1 MIINPDLETARE
13 IARILFLPT
22 ALEVNSFAHGQAEM
36 VKFELPENNMLANMS
51 ISDLGKNISSDILI
65 CAVERE
71 GEVHIPNGS
80 FVLQEHDTISFVA
93 SPHTIRQFLKRIG
106 FKTKQVKDTLIVGGG
121 KSAYY
126 LAKQLIAMG
135 IDVRIIEQNA
145 DRCAEL
151 SILLPEAII
160 INADGTEQEVL
171 REEGL
176 EHVESFV
183 PITGIDEE
191 NVMLTLYAK
200 HVSDAK
206 VITKINRMNFK
217 NVIGD
222 LNLGSVIY
230 PRVITSEAI
239 IAYVRAKK
247 NSMNSNI
254 ETLYHLFDSR
264 VEAIEFLV
272 DEKSDVTDKPLM
284 DLSLK
289 DNTLVSC
296 IYRNGVTKIPS
307 FTAVAATI
315 NNIGPDLELVGPT
328 QNFASF
334 TVFSKLVLMFDMLA
348 GRLELFPLLILF
360 HPALIRSFFRR
371 KK

>member
-183 PITGIDEE
+183 PITGID
-191 NVMLTLYAK
+191 
-200 HVSDAK
+200 
-206 VITKINRMNFK
+206 
-217 NVIGD
+217 
-222 LNLGSVIY
+222 
-230 PRVITSEAI
+230 
-239 IAYVRAKK
+239 
-247 NSMNSNI
+247 
-254 ETLYHLFDSR
+254 
-264 VEAIEFLV
+264 
-272 DEKSDVTDKPLM
+272 
-284 DLSLK
+284 
-289 DNTLVSC
+289 
-296 IYRNGVTKIPS
+296 
-307 FTAVAATI
+307 
-315 NNIGPDLELVGPT
+315 
-328 QNFASF
+328 
-334 TVFSKLVLMFDMLA
+334 
-348 GRLELFPLLILF
+348 
-360 HPALIRSFFRR
+360 
-371 KK
+371 